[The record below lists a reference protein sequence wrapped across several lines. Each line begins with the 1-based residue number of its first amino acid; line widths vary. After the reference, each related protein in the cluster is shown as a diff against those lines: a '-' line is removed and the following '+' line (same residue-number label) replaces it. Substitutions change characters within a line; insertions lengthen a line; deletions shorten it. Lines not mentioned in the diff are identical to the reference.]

1 LVTDLVYKRGFAK
14 VNGQRLPIHD
24 NNVIEENL
32 GKFGIRGIEDLIH
45 ELVTVGPNFK
55 QANTFLW

>member
-1 LVTDLVYKRGFAK
+1 MTDLVYKRGFAK

-32 GKFGIRGIEDLIH
+32 GKFGIRGIEDLVH

-55 QANTFLW
+55 